1 MLAQEATGAKSN
13 ETPAIPLRLERLE
26 LAGAVVTIDAMG
38 RQTRI
43 AQKILD
49 IGFYGSL
56 CRLGSG
62 NGLQHMATVRH
73 IALDLMQGPKDE
85 HGLEVQR
92 KSAAWDDACPGAL
105 IHRTV

>member
-1 MLAQEATGAKSN
+1 MLDQEATGAKSN
-13 ETPAIPLRLERLE
+13 ETTAVPPRLERLE
-26 LAGAVVTIDAMG
+26 LAGAVVTIDALG

-43 AQKILD
+43 AQKILGL
-49 IGFYGSL
+49 GFYGSL

-62 NGLQHMATVRH
+62 NGLQDMATVRH
-73 IALDLMQGPKDE
+73 IALDLMQDPKDE

-92 KSAAWDDACPGAL
+92 KSAAWEDACPEAL